1 MWRKSNGAG
10 VATVEQRRVSNTLSQ
25 QATKASWALFE
36 GLFIIAALVA
46 VFATFI
52 AISGVDPDNPTAGA
66 TPWLLALNFVVI
78 IVLAMIVVREYLA
91 IQVSGR
97 GEGKGRLARRF
108 VLLFGFSALIPA
120 MIVALFIGAF
130 ISRGLDNWLGER
142 VDTIMEKNAQIFQ
155 DYVDNFESTLDVDL
169 RLAALDIENF
179 ARDVKASLAESGEN
193 DEINADSLAKDASKA
208 FTDGLRSELGFRDFL
223 TIAVLGRDGVELIAE
238 QSVQQPILVPPPQS
252 AFDEANTGNIATT
265 LYENRGIATALIR
278 IEEPLDGYIYAVK
291 NFDKNAAVQL
301 REAEAALA
309 QYKNAK
315 RRSGRLQYIFAI
327 GYSQIA
333 ALILLL
339 AGRLGLE
346 AAGRITGPI
355 GRLAV
360 AAHTVRDGDL
370 TVRVPVSGPR
380 DEVYA
385 LTNSFNAMTEQL
397 AEQRNALIR
406 AREDE
411 EDRRKFV
418 ETLLAE
424 VSAGIIR
431 MDGEMIVTLANRSA
445 ADVLGVE
452 EILPGQTLDAIAPLF
467 ERYARDT
474 LERTAPVDA
483 SIDLNINGEVRH
495 IRLKTAPDPAG
506 GCVLTF
512 DDTTG
517 LVNAQRQLAWRDVAR
532 RIAHEIRN
540 PLTPI
545 MLSTERIRR
554 RYASVID
561 DSDGVFDRCIETIL
575 RQVGDIGRMV
585 EEFSSFARMP
595 KPNVAPFNMRSLL
608 QGAGFS
614 QSMVSPD
621 VEIDFETNSEGA
633 VYRGDER
640 LLGQAFGNLLKNAAE
655 AIEGLPQDAD
665 IDGNIRVVLS
675 ENAKGV
681 EVTIEDNG
689 PGFPEAVRD
698 RLLEPYVTTRE
709 KGTGLGLAIVH
720 RIIADHGGSISLQNR
735 LDGLS
740 GARVRVW
747 LPARA
752 ADTGDEDAASDGT
765 HSQNSSLNDRVE
777 EPAPWR

>member
-1 MWRKSNGAG
+1 M
-10 VATVEQRRVSNTLSQ
+10 SNTLSQ

-52 AISGVDPDNPTAGA
+52 AISGADPDNPTAGA
-66 TPWLLALNFVVI
+66 TPWLLGLNFIVI
-78 IVLAMIVVREYLA
+78 IVLAIIVAREYFS
-91 IQVSGR
+91 IQKNGR
-97 GEGKGRLARRF
+97 GEGKGLLAKRF

-130 ISRGLDNWLGER
+130 ITRGLDNWLGER

-155 DYVDNFESTLDVDL
+155 DYVDNFENTLDVDI

-179 ARDVKASLAESGEN
+179 ARDVKTSLAASGEN

-208 FTDGLRSELGFRDFL
+208 FIDGLRSELGFREFL
-223 TIAVLGRDGVELIAE
+223 TIAVLGPDGVELIAE

-252 AFDEANTGNIATT
+252 AFEEANSGNIATT

-309 QYKNAK
+309 QYNNAK

-327 GYSQIA
+327 GYTQIA

-370 TVRVPVSGPR
+370 SVRVPVSGPQ

-424 VSAGIIR
+424 VSAGVIR
-431 MDGEMIVTLANRSA
+431 MDGDMVVTLANRSA
-445 ADVLGVE
+445 GEVLGIGEV
-452 EILPGQTLDAIAPLF
+452 LPGQTLGEVAPLF

-474 LERTAPVDA
+474 LERVAPVDA

-512 DDTTG
+512 DDTTR

-545 MLSTERIRR
+545 MLSTERIKR
-554 RYASVID
+554 RYADKID

-621 VEIDFETNSEGA
+621 VEIEFETNA
-633 VYRGDER
+633 DDAIYRGDER

-655 AIEGLPQDAD
+655 AIEGLPEESD
-665 IDGNIRVVLS
+665 ISGHIRVVLS
-675 ENAKGV
+675 ANSGGV

-689 PGFPEAVRD
+689 PGFPQDVRD

-709 KGTGLGLAIVH
+709 KGTGLGLAIVN

-735 LDGLS
+735 LDGLR

-747 LPARA
+747 LPVNVPGVADDDLNMSSEEA
-752 ADTGDEDAASDGT
+752 ADTPIFE
-765 HSQNSSLNDRVE
+765 NVE
-777 EPAPWR
+777 EPASWR

>member
-1 MWRKSNGAG
+1 M
-10 VATVEQRRVSNTLSQ
+10 ATVEHVDLSNTLSQ

-52 AISGVDPDNPTAGA
+52 AISGADPDNPTAGA
-66 TPWLLALNFVVI
+66 TPWLLGLNFIVI
-78 IVLAMIVVREYLA
+78 IVLAIIVAREYFS
-91 IQVSGR
+91 IQRSGR
-97 GEGKGRLARRF
+97 GEGKGLLAKRF

-120 MIVALFIGAF
+120 MIVAIFIGAF
-130 ISRGLDNWLGER
+130 ITRGLDNWLGER

-155 DYVDNFESTLDVDL
+155 DYVDNFENTLDVDV

-179 ARDVKASLAESGEN
+179 ARDVKTSLAASGEN

-208 FTDGLRSELGFRDFL
+208 FIDGLRSELGFREFL
-223 TIAVLGRDGVELIAE
+223 TIAVLGPDGVELIAE

-252 AFDEANTGNIATT
+252 AFEEANSGNIATT
-265 LYENRGIATALIR
+265 LYENRGVATALIR

-309 QYKNAK
+309 QYNNAK

-327 GYSQIA
+327 GYAQIA

-370 TVRVPVSGPR
+370 SVRVPVSGPH

-424 VSAGIIR
+424 VSAGVIR
-431 MDGEMIVTLANRSA
+431 MDGEMVVTLANRSA
-445 ADVLGVE
+445 GDVLGIDEV
-452 EILPGQTLDAIAPLF
+452 LPGQTLGDVAPLF

-474 LERTAPVDA
+474 LERVAPVDA
-483 SIDLNINGEVRH
+483 SLDLNINGEVRH

-512 DDTTG
+512 DDTTR

-545 MLSTERIRR
+545 MLSTERIKR
-554 RYASVID
+554 RYADKID

-608 QGAGFS
+608 QGTGFS

-621 VEIDFETNSEGA
+621 VEIEFETNADDA

-655 AIEGLPQDAD
+655 AIEGLPEDSD
-665 IDGNIRVVLS
+665 INGHIRVVLS
-675 ENAKGV
+675 ASTGGV

-689 PGFPEAVRD
+689 PGFPQDVRD

-709 KGTGLGLAIVH
+709 KGTGLGLAIVN

-735 LDGLS
+735 LDGLR

-747 LPARA
+747 LPATGPA
-752 ADTGDEDAASDGT
+752 AVDEDSEVGSKSTADTPIFE
-765 HSQNSSLNDRVE
+765 NVE

>member
-1 MWRKSNGAG
+1 M
-10 VATVEQRRVSNTLSQ
+10 ATVEHVELSNTLSQ

-52 AISGVDPDNPTAGA
+52 AISGADPDNPTAGA
-66 TPWLLALNFVVI
+66 TPWLLGLNFIVI
-78 IVLAMIVVREYLA
+78 IVLAIIVAREYFS
-91 IQVSGR
+91 IQRSGR
-97 GEGKGRLARRF
+97 GEGKGLLAKRF

-120 MIVALFIGAF
+120 MIVAIFIGAF
-130 ISRGLDNWLGER
+130 ITRGLDNWLGER

-155 DYVDNFESTLDVDL
+155 DYVDNFENTLDVDV

-179 ARDVKASLAESGEN
+179 ARDVKTSLAASGEN

-208 FTDGLRSELGFRDFL
+208 FIDGLRSELGFREFL
-223 TIAVLGRDGVELIAE
+223 TIAVLGPDGVELIAE

-252 AFDEANTGNIATT
+252 AFEEANSGNIATT
-265 LYENRGIATALIR
+265 LYENRGVATALIR

-309 QYKNAK
+309 QYNNAK

-327 GYSQIA
+327 GYTQIA

-370 TVRVPVSGPR
+370 SVRVPVSGPQ

-424 VSAGIIR
+424 VSAGVIR
-431 MDGEMIVTLANRSA
+431 MDGDMVVTLANRSA
-445 ADVLGVE
+445 GDVLGIG
-452 EILPGQTLDAIAPLF
+452 EILPGQTLGDVAPLF

-474 LERTAPVDA
+474 LERVAPVDA
-483 SIDLNINGEVRH
+483 SLDLNINGEVRH

-512 DDTTG
+512 DDTTR

-545 MLSTERIRR
+545 MLSTERIKR
-554 RYASVID
+554 RYADKID

-608 QGAGFS
+608 QGTGFS

-621 VEIDFETNSEGA
+621 VEIEFETNTDDA

-655 AIEGLPQDAD
+655 AIEGLPEDSD
-665 IDGNIRVVLS
+665 INGHIRVVLS
-675 ENAKGV
+675 ASTGGM

-689 PGFPEAVRD
+689 PGFPQDVRD

-709 KGTGLGLAIVH
+709 KGTGLGLAIVN

-735 LDGLS
+735 LDGLR

-747 LPARA
+747 LPANGPA
-752 ADTGDEDAASDGT
+752 VVDEDSEMGSKSTADTPIFE
-765 HSQNSSLNDRVE
+765 NVE

>member
-1 MWRKSNGAG
+1 
-10 VATVEQRRVSNTLSQ
+10 VATVEHVDLSNTLSQ

-52 AISGVDPDNPTAGA
+52 AISGADPDNPTAGA
-66 TPWLLALNFVVI
+66 TPWLLGLNFIVI
-78 IVLAMIVVREYLA
+78 IVLAIIVAREYFS
-91 IQVSGR
+91 IQRSGR
-97 GEGKGRLARRF
+97 GEGKGLLAKRF

-120 MIVALFIGAF
+120 MIVAIFIGAF
-130 ISRGLDNWLGER
+130 ITRGLDNWLGER
-142 VDTIMEKNAQIFQ
+142 VDTIMEKNARIFQ
-155 DYVDNFESTLDVDL
+155 DYVDNFENTLDVDV

-179 ARDVKASLAESGEN
+179 ARDVKTSLAASGEN
-193 DEINADSLAKDASKA
+193 DEINAESLAKDASKA
-208 FTDGLRSELGFRDFL
+208 FIDGLRSELGFREFL
-223 TIAVLGRDGVELIAE
+223 TIAVLGPDGVELIAE

-252 AFDEANTGNIATT
+252 AFEEANSGNIATT
-265 LYENRGIATALIR
+265 LYENRGVATALIR

-309 QYKNAK
+309 QYNNAK

-327 GYSQIA
+327 GYTQIA

-370 TVRVPVSGPR
+370 SVRVPVSGPQ

-424 VSAGIIR
+424 VSAGVIR
-431 MDGEMIVTLANRSA
+431 MDGDMAVTLANRSA
-445 ADVLGVE
+445 GEVLGIG
-452 EILPGQTLDAIAPLF
+452 EIMPGQTLGDVAPLF

-474 LERTAPVDA
+474 LERIAPVDA
-483 SIDLNINGEVRH
+483 SLDLNINGEVRH

-512 DDTTG
+512 DDTTR

-545 MLSTERIRR
+545 MLSTERIKR
-554 RYASVID
+554 RYGDKID

-595 KPNVAPFNMRSLL
+595 KPSVAPFNMRSLL
-608 QGAGFS
+608 QGTGFS

-621 VEIDFETNSEGA
+621 VEIEFETNTDDA

-655 AIEGLPQDAD
+655 AIEGLPEDSD
-665 IDGNIRVVLS
+665 INGHIRVVLS
-675 ENAKGV
+675 ANAGGV

-689 PGFPEAVRD
+689 PGFPQDVRD

-709 KGTGLGLAIVH
+709 KGTGLGLAIVN

-735 LDGLS
+735 LDGMR

-747 LPARA
+747 LPANGPA
-752 ADTGDEDAASDGT
+752 SVGEGSETTGSLTSDTAIFE
-765 HSQNSSLNDRVE
+765 NVE
-777 EPAPWR
+777 EPTPWR

>member
-1 MWRKSNGAG
+1 M
-10 VATVEQRRVSNTLSQ
+10 SNTLSQ

-52 AISGVDPDNPTAGA
+52 AISGVDPNNPGAGA
-66 TPWLLALNFVVI
+66 TPWLLGLNFIVI
-78 IVLAMIVVREYLA
+78 VVLAMIVVREYMS
-91 IQVSGR
+91 IQVGGR

-130 ISRGLDNWLGER
+130 ITRGLDNWLGER

-155 DYVDNFESTLDVDL
+155 DYVDNFESTLDVDV
-169 RLAALDIENF
+169 RLAALDVENF
-179 ARDVKASLAESGEN
+179 AKDVKKSLAASGQN
-193 DEINADSLAKDASKA
+193 DEITAENLEKDASKA
-208 FTDGLRSELGFRDFL
+208 FTEGLRSELGFREFL
-223 TIAVLGRDGVELIAE
+223 TIAVLGSDGVELIAE

-252 AFDEANTGNIATT
+252 AFEEANTGNIATT

-291 NFDKNAAVQL
+291 NFDKNALVQL

-309 QYKNAK
+309 QYNNAK
-315 RRSGRLQYIFAI
+315 RRSGRLQSFFAI
-327 GYSQIA
+327 GYTQIA

-355 GRLAV
+355 GRLAT

-370 TVRVPVSGPR
+370 TVRLPASGPK

-397 AEQRNALIR
+397 SEQRNALIR
-406 AREDE
+406 AREDS

-424 VSAGIIR
+424 VSAGVIR
-431 MDGEMIVTLANRSA
+431 MDGDMIITLANRSA
-445 ADVLGVE
+445 ASVLGVA
-452 EILPGQTLDAIAPLF
+452 EIEPGTLLADVAPHF
-467 ERYARDT
+467 ESYARDT
-474 LERTAPVDA
+474 LERVSQVDA
-483 SIDLNINGEVRH
+483 SLDLSINGEIRH

-512 DDTTG
+512 DDTTR

-554 RYASVID
+554 RYADKID

-595 KPNVAPFNMRSLL
+595 KPNVAPFNMRTLL
-608 QGAGFS
+608 QSAAFS
-614 QSMVSPD
+614 QSVVSPD
-621 VEIDFETNSEGA
+621 VEFDFESTPEA
-633 VYRGDER
+633 MAFRGDER
-640 LLGQAFGNLLKNAAE
+640 LLGQAFGNLLQNAAE
-655 AIEGLPQDAD
+655 AIEGLPEESETKGHIRITLTDDA
-665 IDGNIRVVLS
+665 R
-675 ENAKGV
+675 GV
-681 EVTIEDNG
+681 EVAIEDNG
-689 PGFPEAVRD
+689 PGFPSDVRD

-709 KGTGLGLAIVH
+709 KGTGLGLAIVN

-735 LDGLS
+735 LDGMR

-747 LPARA
+747 LPRSAPVA
-752 ADTGDEDAASDGT
+752 LSAHDDAVTDDEDSHQT
-765 HSQNSSLNDRVE
+765 VRTSEEVE

>member
-1 MWRKSNGAG
+1 M
-10 VATVEQRRVSNTLSQ
+10 SNTLSQ

-52 AISGVDPDNPTAGA
+52 AISGADPDNPTAGA
-66 TPWLLALNFVVI
+66 TPWLLGLNFIVI
-78 IVLAMIVVREYLA
+78 IVLAIIVAREYFS
-91 IQVSGR
+91 IQRSGR
-97 GEGKGRLARRF
+97 GEGKGLLAKRF

-120 MIVALFIGAF
+120 MIVAIFIGAF
-130 ISRGLDNWLGER
+130 ITRGLDNWLGER
-142 VDTIMEKNAQIFQ
+142 VDTIMEKNARIFQ
-155 DYVDNFESTLDVDL
+155 DYVDNFENTLDVDV

-179 ARDVKASLAESGEN
+179 ARDVKTSLAASGEN

-208 FTDGLRSELGFRDFL
+208 FIDGLRSELGFREFL
-223 TIAVLGRDGVELIAE
+223 TIAVLGPDGVELIAE

-252 AFDEANTGNIATT
+252 AFEEANSGNIATT
-265 LYENRGIATALIR
+265 LYENRGVATALIR

-309 QYKNAK
+309 QYNNAK

-327 GYSQIA
+327 GYTQIA

-370 TVRVPVSGPR
+370 SVRVPVSGPQ

-424 VSAGIIR
+424 VSAGVIR
-431 MDGEMIVTLANRSA
+431 MDGDMVVTLANRSA
-445 ADVLGVE
+445 GEVLGIG
-452 EILPGQTLDAIAPLF
+452 EIMPGQTLGEVAPLF

-474 LERTAPVDA
+474 LERIAPVDA
-483 SIDLNINGEVRH
+483 SLDLSINGEVRH

-512 DDTTG
+512 DDTTR

-545 MLSTERIRR
+545 MLSTERIKR
-554 RYASVID
+554 RYGDKID

-595 KPNVAPFNMRSLL
+595 KPSVAPFNMRSLL
-608 QGAGFS
+608 QGTGFS

-621 VEIDFETNSEGA
+621 VEIEFETNTDDA

-655 AIEGLPQDAD
+655 AIEGLPEDSD
-665 IDGNIRVVLS
+665 INGHIRVVLS
-675 ENAKGV
+675 ANAGGV

-689 PGFPEAVRD
+689 PGFPQDVRD

-709 KGTGLGLAIVH
+709 KGTGLGLAIVN

-735 LDGLS
+735 LDGMR

-747 LPARA
+747 LPANGPA
-752 ADTGDEDAASDGT
+752 SVGEDSEAGGSLTSDTAIFE
-765 HSQNSSLNDRVE
+765 NVE
-777 EPAPWR
+777 EPTPWR